1 MTDKKP
7 KAVLWDLDGTLI
19 DSAEWHWLSWK
30 EILHAEGYPITHEE
44 FMHGFGR
51 RNDEVLR
58 EYFGEEAEA
67 DRLIQIGED
76 KESRYRDYVEEHGV
90 VVLPGVEDWLGFLAE
105 DGWQLAVASSA
116 PVENLGIILDVSG
129 LALYFDAIVGR
140 EDVRVGKPD
149 PEVFL
154 TAAARLGVPAIRS
167 IVVEDALAGVE
178 GAHAAGMAAIG
189 VGAHHAELGAEASV
203 ERLDEL
209 EDDAFARLLASWP
222 AVAAAKTGQG

>member
-30 EILHAEGYPITHEE
+30 EILHAEGYPITHDE
-44 FMHGFGR
+44 FLRGFGR

-58 EYFGEEAEA
+58 EYFGEEADA
-67 DRLIQIGED
+67 GRLIQIGED

-90 VVLPGVEDWLGFLAE
+90 VVLPGVEEWLGFLAE
-105 DGWQLAVASSA
+105 DGWQMAVASSA

-154 TAAARLGVPAIRS
+154 TAAARLEVPAIRS
-167 IVVEDALAGVE
+167 IVVEDAKAGVE
-178 GAHAAGMAAIG
+178 GAHAAGMAAIS
-189 VGAHHAELGAEASV
+189 VGAQHATLGAEISV

-209 EDDAFARLLASWP
+209 EDDAFSRLLASWP
-222 AVAAAKTGQG
+222 AVAKTDQG